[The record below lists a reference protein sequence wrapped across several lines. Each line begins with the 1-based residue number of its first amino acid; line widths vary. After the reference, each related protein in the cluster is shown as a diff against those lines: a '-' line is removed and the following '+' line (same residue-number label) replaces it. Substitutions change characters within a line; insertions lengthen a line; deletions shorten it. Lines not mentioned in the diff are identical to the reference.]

1 MSKQWEYKVEDIS
14 WAAEAR
20 KERHLNSLGAEG
32 WELVSVSDCAA
43 YMKREKKA
51 AEPQEPAF
59 PMISDPWASAQ
70 VMSVCG
76 NVKALGE
83 VMQ

>member
-14 WAAEAR
+14 WVAEVR

-32 WELVSVSDCAA
+32 WELVSVNNGVA

-59 PMISDPWASAQ
+59 PAISDPWAARAVQQ
-70 VMSVCG
+70 VVTQ
-76 NVKALGE
+76 VE